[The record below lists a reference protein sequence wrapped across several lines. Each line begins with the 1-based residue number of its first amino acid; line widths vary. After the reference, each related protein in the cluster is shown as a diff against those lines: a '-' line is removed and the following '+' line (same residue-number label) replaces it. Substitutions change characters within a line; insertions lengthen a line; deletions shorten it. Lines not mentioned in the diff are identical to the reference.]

1 MPRPPLASA
10 ASEPSTSLGAPVSSS
25 IAPPASSSTPGSA
38 VSTGNGSDTVSQ
50 GTTTARPALPN
61 STVSSPSIALSQSPS
76 AAGVP
81 SSRSGES
88 AGAAEEPQGPSNAER
103 RAFLALDGI
112 YDALPVA
119 ESQSAAS
126 RVADASDSTLP
137 TMPGNGGMGLSG
149 AQLEGPAAS
158 QSPDEGHA
166 QWVAA
171 HSALGM
177 TFEGVPLI
185 PLAPDYVRSDA
196 SRRTGR
202 CKFFNAQKGFG
213 FILDDNAAE
222 LNNDEVFVHYTAI
235 AAVQG
240 GPRGFRS
247 LLEVEYTI
255 AQGPK
260 GWQAQDVTGPNG
272 APCIGTP
279 PGGVPKAQLPLG
291 PASPDTRRRPILDV
305 KTGVRRASGQSSAFT
320 SPMRSRANSG
330 LFGSNP
336 NSSMNSSRTSHSSPA
351 SRSTH
356 LHGLNTSPQ
365 TYQPVFFYSHDQL
378 GQNPQLLGNPY
389 PGMFPPPGEGGEPGR
404 GPAAAVTPIHPAFFA
419 PRDDGAALI
428 SPVDPRYSG
437 QIPSH
442 LPLPQPGIDP
452 SGAPLPYYPISS
464 SDPATSAVPMPIYP
478 PHPSQLGASPGA
490 YPISSHSPSAPPF
503 MPLYPGVPHADG
515 SMPIPMPYGTAAPP
529 HMQAAAY
536 IVDPATGYPVPSAP
550 YHITGAPP
558 QAASGLAAGWAD
570 GEPPFTPQTYFSE
583 DGQALPTAPVHHAM
597 PTKVGPP
604 VPGSNVPPQ
613 ESS

>member
-1 MPRPPLASA
+1 
-10 ASEPSTSLGAPVSSS
+10 
-25 IAPPASSSTPGSA
+25 
-38 VSTGNGSDTVSQ
+38 
-50 GTTTARPALPN
+50 
-61 STVSSPSIALSQSPS
+61 
-76 AAGVP
+76 
-81 SSRSGES
+81 
-88 AGAAEEPQGPSNAER
+88 
-103 RAFLALDGI
+103 
-112 YDALPVA
+112 
-119 ESQSAAS
+119 
-126 RVADASDSTLP
+126 
-137 TMPGNGGMGLSG
+137 MPGNGGVGLSG
-149 AQLEGPAAS
+149 AQLEGPAAT
-158 QSPDEGHA
+158 QSPEEGHA
-166 QWVAA
+166 QWAAA

-213 FILDDNAAE
+213 FILDDSAAE
-222 LNNDEVFVHYTAI
+222 LNDDEVFVHYTAI

-272 APCIGTP
+272 
-279 PGGVPKAQLPLG
+279 
-291 PASPDTRRRPILDV
+291 
-305 KTGVRRASGQSSAFT
+305 
-320 SPMRSRANSG
+320 

-365 TYQPVFFYSHDQL
+365 TYQPVLFYSHDQL
-378 GQNPQLLGNPY
+378 GQNPQFFGNPY
-389 PGMFPPPGEGGEPGR
+389 PGMVPPSGEGGEPGR
-404 GPAAAVTPIHPAFFA
+404 GPAAAVAPIHPAFFA
-419 PRDDGAALI
+419 PHDDGAALI
-428 SPVDPRYSG
+428 SPVDPRYTG
-437 QIPSH
+437 HIPSH

-464 SDPATSAVPMPIYP
+464 SDPATSAVPMPMYL
-478 PHPSQLGASPGA
+478 PHPSQLGTSPGA

-503 MPLYPGVPHADG
+503 MPLYPGVPHAANG
-515 SMPIPMPYGTAAPP
+515 SMPMPMPYPTAAPP

-536 IVDPATGYPVPSAP
+536 VVDPATGYPVASAP
-550 YHITGAPP
+550 YPITGAPS

-570 GEPPFTPQTYFSE
+570 GEPPFTPQTYFNE
-583 DGQALPTAPVHHAM
+583 DGQTLPTSPVHHTM
-597 PTKVGPP
+597 PSKVGPP